1 MTTPSVPETAAS
13 SAALQK
19 LEPRLRALPH
29 DRLTPPR
36 GDAKIA
42 ALAALGVADRLASPE
57 ARAKFARLPKEEFDP
72 AHLEDLRTAAWAVW
86 NAREALDAA
95 VAKTAEQPLPPALIE
110 RALPLKERMIRVLSY
125 YFAEDAD
132 LKKPLQQMQRRK
144 GNAELPADLSRL
156 GKLYRERKS
165 TIEADTKHYRAG
177 DADEADAIA
186 AEAAQLAASRR
197 GEAETKATD
206 LLARTFTLLLSIYDE
221 VRAAGLYL
229 YRREN
234 AAELFPNVAA
244 LPAPRGRPR
253 KAGAGAAAGT
263 STEEG
268 QKSEPPPSDPPPAA
282 SKSEGAVG
290 HGALPQH
297 S

>member
-1 MTTPSVPETAAS
+1 MTTPSAPETGAS
-13 SAALQK
+13 PAALQK
-19 LEPRLRALPH
+19 LEPRLRALST

-42 ALAALGVADRLASPE
+42 ALAALGVADRLAAPE

-86 NAREALDAA
+86 NSREALDAA

-132 LKKPLQQMQRRK
+132 LKRPLQQMQRRK

-177 DADEADAIA
+177 DADEADGIA

-206 LLARTFTLLLSIYDE
+206 LLARAFTLLLSIYDE

-229 YRREN
+229 YRHEN

-253 KAGAGAAAGT
+253 KAGAAAAAA
-263 STEEG
+263 SAEEG
-268 QKSEPPPSDPPPAA
+268 PKSEPPPSEPPPAA
-282 SKSEGAVG
+282 APKSEGAVG
-290 HGALPQH
+290 NAASPQH